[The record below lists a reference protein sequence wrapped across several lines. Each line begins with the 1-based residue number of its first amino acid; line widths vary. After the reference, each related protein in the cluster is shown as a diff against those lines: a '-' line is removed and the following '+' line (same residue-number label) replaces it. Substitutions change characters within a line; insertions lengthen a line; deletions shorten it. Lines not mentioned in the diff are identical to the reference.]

1 MGLFRKSGPGVE
13 YIVAFLGNPG
23 PKYAY
28 SRHNVGFMVCDA
40 AAKNAGARVDR
51 LRFRALTG
59 VCEYGGKKVL
69 FMKPQTYM
77 NLSGDAVSQAMRFYK
92 TPTDHLITVSD
103 DVSLPVGKIRIRR
116 SGSAGGH
123 NGLKDIIAKCGG
135 DGFPRIKVGVGA
147 PPHPDYDMADWV
159 LSAFRNR
166 DAELME
172 EAYRT
177 AADALETMLS
187 RGIDEAMARYN

>member
-159 LSAFRNR
+159 LGAFRNR

>member
-187 RGIDEAMARYN
+187 RGIDEVMARYN

>member
-77 NLSGDAVSQAMRFYK
+77 NLSGDAVCQAMRFYK

>member
-69 FMKPQTYM
+69 FMKPQTFM